1 MKAIKLTSIFALTS
15 VAAAISTT
23 SIAAEPV
30 FSGTASAEY
39 VINDGTTD
47 ELSYFGSYEDNTELE
62 FNIDTEIVHF
72 EVEINNTGED
82 EDGDDDKSSST
93 VDIEEAYLTLG
104 ALTIGDVDGSIADNA
119 FDVGAQLVEADFE
132 NIDGLDKTDWAIIY
146 EVSKNLD
153 VAVEFEEGYDGVGFA
168 VAYKD
173 KFGDLGV
180 EIAGGTYS
188 GSNDTDNDPD
198 AEHKIFTFGLTYQAG
213 PAKLFLAYLT
223 GTEDDVD
230 KTYLTLGTTIEAGDF
245 TIGLNHNQD
254 LDNEATNET
263 LSNVEAYVE
272 YALPY
277 EGVSVYATAL
287 SGNLDKDSTT
297 ESDFSLVGIKAEF

>member
-15 VAAAISTT
+15 LAAAISTT

-30 FSGTASAEY
+30 FSGTVSTEY
-39 VINDGTTD
+39 VINDGSAD
-47 ELSYFGSYEDNTELE
+47 ELSYFGSYEDNSEIE
-62 FNIDTEIVHF
+62 FNIDTDIIHF
-72 EVEINNTGED
+72 EVELGND
-82 EDGDDDKSSST
+82 EDIE
-93 VDIEEAYLTLG
+93 IEESYITLG

-132 NIDGLDKTDWAIIY
+132 NIDGLDATDWAVIY
-146 EVSKNLD
+146 KVSKKLNIAL
-153 VAVEFEEGYDGVGFA
+153 EFEEDYDGVGFA

-180 EIAGGTYS
+180 EIAGGKYS
-188 GSNDTDNDPD
+188 GNNDSDSDPEK
-198 AEHKIFTFGLTYQAG
+198 EHEIFTFGLTYQAG

-223 GTEDDVD
+223 GSELVSGSTVD
-230 KTYLTLGTTIEAGDF
+230 KTYLTLGTTIKAGDF
-245 TIGLNHNQD
+245 IIGLNHNQD

-287 SGNLDKDSTT
+287 SGNLDKDSTA